1 MRNGSF
7 DYARFLR
14 SPSVQALLLAVAIA
28 AAYLFMD
35 TRATLWDRDEPRF
48 ARATAEMVASGD
60 YLVPTFNGQLRP
72 DKPILIYWLMSIP
85 MRVLGPTE
93 LACRFFGS
101 IGTALTCWLTFF
113 IGKTLLS
120 PRVGLW
126 AMAILATS
134 LMMLYMGT
142 AATADGVLLPFMVA
156 QMAVFVEFATSTRRG
171 WAQVLMGLAVGG
183 ALLAKGPVGG
193 MPLLALAVTVG
204 LARQPYPAVWRL
216 RELTLAAG
224 LGLILFLLW
233 ALPANAATEGEFFRQ
248 GIGHHVLSRAAKPLE
263 HHGGRFLLYLPYYL
277 PVILIGLFPWTLF
290 LPAALSACLGRRL
303 GGTPFRSLFLAWT
316 VPLLIVMTLV
326 ATKLPHYILFLWP
339 MAALAIAATLD
350 AAHHGSLA
358 QQDLRWLQRG
368 AGLFLAMSTLPGLA
382 LIAAPWYVRMLDLPL
397 TTVLCGLVLLGE
409 AVAVMWAMRRS
420 KRQYLARVLVAGTLA
435 FLLLFLLCVM
445 PAIETLKISPTI
457 ARMVREK
464 GRDLPPIA
472 TYDYAEP
479 TLNFYI
485 GATLDPLGTREALQ
499 AWLEVEGPGLLI
511 ISQRART
518 ELAAEG
524 MNLNLDSLGS
534 KGGFNYTKGN
544 MMEIHLLAR

>member
-1 MRNGSF
+1 MPE
-7 DYARFLR
+7 LR
-14 SPSVQALLLAVAIA
+14 SPSVQAVLLAVAIA

-101 IGTALTCWLTFF
+101 VGTAVTCWLTFF

-156 QMAVFVEFATSTRRG
+156 QMAVFVGFATSTRRG
-171 WAQVLMGLAVGG
+171 WAQVLLGLAVGG

-193 MPLLALAVTVG
+193 MPVLALAVTVG
-204 LARQPYPAVWRL
+204 FARRQYPTVWRL

-233 ALPANAATEGEFFRQ
+233 ALPANAATEGAFFRQ
-248 GIGHHVLSRAAKPLE
+248 GIGHHVLSRVAKPLE

-303 GGTPFRSLFLAWT
+303 GTPFRSLFLAWT
-316 VPLLIVMTLV
+316 APLLIVMTLV
-326 ATKLPHYILFLWP
+326 ATKLPHYILFMWP
-339 MAALAIAATLD
+339 MAALAIGATLD
-350 AAHHGSLA
+350 AVRHGSLA
-358 QQDLRWLQRG
+358 QQDLRWLRRG
-368 AGLFLAMSTLPGLA
+368 AGLFLAMSTLAGLA
-382 LIAAPWYVRMLDLPL
+382 LIAAPWYVRMLDLPPA
-397 TTVLCGLVLLGE
+397 TVLCGLVLLGE
-409 AVAVMWAMRRS
+409 AVAVMWAMRTS
-420 KRQYLARVLVAGTLA
+420 KLQCLAGVLLAGTLA
-435 FLLLFLLCVM
+435 FLLLFLLWVM
-445 PAIETLKISPTI
+445 PAIETLKISPTL
-457 ARMVREK
+457 ARMVREQ
-464 GRDLPPIA
+464 GRDLPPIG

-511 ISQRART
+511 ISQRALT